1 MAARGPGT
9 GTWPVRALGPAVQ
22 ALMTGWHEP
31 DESRDSRPD
40 LWGAAAEMPPPTRQD
55 SRRRGF
61 YEVISFTFLG
71 YTFRPREA
79 FDKTRQISF
88 TGFLPGV
95 SAGKLAEMSRRA
107 QAWKLNRRTTLT
119 LAELAKAINPVLAG
133 WLAYFT
139 RFYPTAVIPLCKRIN
154 RHLIR
159 WARRKYKRLERSSK
173 RSRAWLAAVV
183 ERAPGLFAHWKY
195 CATT

>member
-1 MAARGPGT
+1 MHCVTECQARH
-9 GTWPVRALGPAVQ
+9 VRAAIGERL
-22 ALMTGWHEP
+22 
-31 DESRDSRPD
+31 
-40 LWGAAAEMPPPTRQD
+40 AEVGLELHPGKTKVAYCKD

-79 FDKTRQISF
+79 FDRTRQISF

-95 SAGKLAEMSRRA
+95 SAEKLTEMSRKV

-119 LAELAKAINPVLAG
+119 LAELARAINPVLGG

-139 RFYPTAVIPLCKRIN
+139 RF
-154 RHLIR
+154 
-159 WARRKYKRLERSSK
+159 
-173 RSRAWLAAVV
+173 
-183 ERAPGLFAHWKY
+183 
-195 CATT
+195 

>member
-1 MAARGPGT
+1 M
-9 GTWPVRALGPAVQ
+9 
-22 ALMTGWHEP
+22 
-31 DESRDSRPD
+31 
-40 LWGAAAEMPPPTRQD
+40 
-55 SRRRGF
+55 
-61 YEVISFTFLG
+61 
-71 YTFRPREA
+71 
-79 FDKTRQISF
+79 
-88 TGFLPGV
+88 PGV

-173 RSRAWLAAVV
+173 RARTWLAAVV